1 MNRTIRAGLL
11 AIAIAG
17 LITPAIHAASLPLS
31 SAVIASSF
39 DGTQPMPNPV
49 PIHPPTSY
57 ASMMDGTQPMPN
69 PVPIHPPVA

>member
-1 MNRTIRAGLL
+1 MNRTIRTGLL
-11 AIAIAG
+11 AVAIAG
-17 LITPAIHAASLPLS
+17 LAVPVLFARTTLATPLAM
-31 SAVIASSF
+31 